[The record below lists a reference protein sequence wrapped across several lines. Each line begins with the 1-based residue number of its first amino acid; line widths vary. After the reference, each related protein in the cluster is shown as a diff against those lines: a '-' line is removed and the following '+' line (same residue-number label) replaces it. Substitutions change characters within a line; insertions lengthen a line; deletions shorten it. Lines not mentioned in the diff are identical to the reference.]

1 MWNSKS
7 YGLVILSIA
16 VFLALLLSCN
26 ERKVNVVNTSY
37 TKFDSTLVSV
47 DNDRFTFHIKG
58 TFKDLRREDI
68 YSQMVEVNPNLLI
81 MALIDLP
88 HESTAIS
95 VHKYSDSIKHSI
107 DDAFKISIDTKA
119 SFNNQ
124 SVGAY
129 KLIDYGVYKLGDKTL
144 RFKVSC
150 IGDTMVNTMYYFM
163 KDDYDYD
170 LYELKISCSKQ
181 SQQDSKK
188 YLENMALTVA
198 IK

>member
-1 MWNSKS
+1 MST
-7 YGLVILSIA
+7 VIVVL
-16 VFLALLLSCN
+16 FLSCN
-26 ERKVNVVNTSY
+26 KSKGDVATTSTLKV
-37 TKFDSTLVSV
+37 DSTLVSL

-58 TFKDLRREDI
+58 GFRDLRREDI
-68 YSQMVEVNPNLLI
+68 YSQILEFNPNLLI

-95 VHKYSDSIKHSI
+95 VHIYSDTIKNSIEK
-107 DDAFKISIDTKA
+107 AFEISVNTKA

-124 SVGAY
+124 SVGDY
-129 KLIDYGVYKLGDKTL
+129 KLIDYGVYKSGVKTL
-144 RFKVSC
+144 RYKVSC

-163 KDDYDYD
+163 KDNYDYD
-170 LYELKISCSKQ
+170 LYELKISCSKK

-188 YLENMALTVA
+188 YLEAMALTVA